1 MAATRFSFWG
11 FKPSVEPFLIG
22 LLKPKLHKSYYLLSY
37 NCHFVFRT
45 KYRSLLQGTE
55 DVHVPGKTFR
65 KSSMCDF
72 CNNLWMYGRC
82 HVSVMPRKVPGKKM
96 KKVIQK
102 QELSQALRPLEK
114 KLFEK
119 YKKEKDNKM
128 VRVIALGSSMFTLL
142 KRYWALKF
150 CSCKVWRRGGGGG
163 SCCRT

>member
-1 MAATRFSFWG
+1 MAATRFSFWS
-11 FKPSVEPFLIG
+11 FKPRAEPSSTG
-22 LLKPKLHKSYYLLSY
+22 LWKPKVYKSNCLLTY

-55 DVHVPGKTFR
+55 DVHIPGKTFL
-65 KSSMCDF
+65 KSSMCGF
-72 CNNLWMYGRC
+72 CNNLWIYGRC

-102 QELSQALRPLEK
+102 QERSQPLRSFEK

-119 YKKEKDNKM
+119 YKREKDNKM

-142 KRYWALKF
+142 KK
-150 CSCKVWRRGGGGG
+150 
-163 SCCRT
+163 

>member
-11 FKPSVEPFLIG
+11 FKLRAEPSSIRLW
-22 LLKPKLHKSYYLLSY
+22 KPKLHKSDYLLAY
-37 NCHFVFRT
+37 NCHIVFRT
-45 KYRSLLQGTE
+45 KYRSLLQGT
-55 DVHVPGKTFR
+55 DDAHVPGKTFR

-72 CNNLWMYGRC
+72 CNNLWIYGRC

-102 QELSQALRPLEK
+102 QELSQALRPFEK

-142 KRYWALKF
+142 KK
-150 CSCKVWRRGGGGG
+150 
-163 SCCRT
+163 

>member
-1 MAATRFSFWG
+1 MVAATRFSFGG
-11 FKPSVEPFLIG
+11 FKPNAEPSSIG
-22 LLKPKLHKSYYLLSY
+22 LWNSKLHRSDYLLAY

-45 KYRSLLQGTE
+45 KCRSLLQGTGE
-55 DVHVPGKTFR
+55 TFR
-65 KSSMCDF
+65 KSLMCNF
-72 CNNLWMYGRC
+72 CNNLWIYGRC

-102 QELSQALRPLEK
+102 QEMSQALRPFEK

-142 KRYWALKF
+142 KRVEGFEILF
-150 CSCKVWRRGGGGG
+150 L
-163 SCCRT
+163 